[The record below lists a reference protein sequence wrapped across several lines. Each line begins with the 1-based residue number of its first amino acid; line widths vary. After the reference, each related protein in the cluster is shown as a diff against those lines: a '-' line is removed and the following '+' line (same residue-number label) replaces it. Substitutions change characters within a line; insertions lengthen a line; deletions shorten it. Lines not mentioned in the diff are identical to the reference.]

1 MEITGKIRVIN
12 LEHVVSD
19 SFKKR
24 ELVVTTDE
32 QYPQHIIM
40 EFTQDKCAI
49 LDGYKV
55 GEDVKVSINLRGRE
69 WVNPQGETRFFN
81 TIQAWRIE
89 RQVDG
94 QQAPPLQPEP
104 NQSAVDAYN
113 AKNNPQG
120 MPAND
125 DEPDDLPF

>member
-1 MEITGKIRVIN
+1 MEVIGRIKVIN
-12 LEHVVSD
+12 PEQVVSA

-24 ELVVTTDE
+24 EFVVTTDE
-32 QYPQHIIM
+32 QYPQHLMM
-40 EFTQDKCAI
+40 EFTQDKCSL
-49 LDGYKV
+49 LDIYKE
-55 GEDVKVSINLRGRE
+55 GEAVKVSINLRGKD
-69 WVNPQGETRFFN
+69 WVNPQGETKYFN

-94 QQAPPLQPEP
+94 QHGPQPAT
-104 NQSAVDAYN
+104 NQSAVAAYE
-113 AKNNPQG
+113 AKHNPQG